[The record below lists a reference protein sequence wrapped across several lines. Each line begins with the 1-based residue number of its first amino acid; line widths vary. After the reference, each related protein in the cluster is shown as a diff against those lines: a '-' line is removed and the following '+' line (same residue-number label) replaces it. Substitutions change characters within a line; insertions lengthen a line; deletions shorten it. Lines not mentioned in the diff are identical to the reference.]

1 MTQQFV
7 RAVHKRS
14 RIPDR
19 RKEDVLADLPFERRS
34 TNESSHPW
42 TRKLDIQNIK
52 TVARQRV
59 ANRLRRFVIDMK
71 TLVLGVTL
79 NELSRESNPRRD
91 ASIGRHH
98 RKPRGGQLHELAN
111 IV

>member
-7 RAVHKRS
+7 RGAHKRS

-19 RKEDVLADLPFERRS
+19 RKEDVLADLPFEWRS
-34 TNESSHPW
+34 TNESPHPW
-42 TRKLDIQNIK
+42 TRKLDIQNVK
-52 TVARQRV
+52 TLARQRV

-71 TLVLGVTL
+71 TLEIGVML
-79 NELSRESNPRRD
+79 NELSRECNPRPD

-98 RKPRGGQLHELAN
+98 RRPQQALFDHPP
-111 IV
+111 